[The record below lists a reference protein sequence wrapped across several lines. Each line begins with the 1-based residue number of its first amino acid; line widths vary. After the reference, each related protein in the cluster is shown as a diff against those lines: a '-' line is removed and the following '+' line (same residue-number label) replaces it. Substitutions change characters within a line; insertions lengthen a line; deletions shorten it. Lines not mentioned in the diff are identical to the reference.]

1 MDRSNSPAT
10 EKKGPPR
17 NRLGCAGRVAPRY
30 VVQEPKKGQVN
41 LGRYTMDGQDS
52 DRAVRARANELYWS
66 SELSVNQI
74 ADELDVSKGTLYDL
88 IRPRPAAR
96 GCPECGEELA
106 FANRTARDRGLVACS
121 SCGWEGSEEEAEPYG
136 ADTGV
141 ELSDDDAVAVA
152 AESSVRTRTLVGG
165 ALLGA
170 AAGLALVFWSRRR

>member
-1 MDRSNSPAT
+1 
-10 EKKGPPR
+10 
-17 NRLGCAGRVAPRY
+17 
-30 VVQEPKKGQVN
+30 
-41 LGRYTMDGQDS
+41 MDGQDS

-66 SELSVNQI
+66 SDLSVNQI

-88 IRPRPAAR
+88 IRPRLTAR

-106 FANRTARDRGLVACS
+106 FPNRTARDRGLVACA
-121 SCGWEGSEEEAEPYG
+121 SCGWEGSEEDAEAYG

-141 ELSDDDAVAVA
+141 ELPDHDDVAVTL
-152 AESSVRTRTLVGG
+152 ESSMRTRTLVGG